1 MEGDQ
6 VSCLENLK
14 SVIEPETG
22 ISILDLGLVR
32 VTKEGDEL
40 VITYIPVSAY
50 TTPILVMSIGIQILK
65 ECWKIKVMIDNYYL
79 KDEINR
85 RLESIRNELSRISS
99 KTIT

>member
-1 MEGDQ
+1 M
-6 VSCLENLK
+6 
-14 SVIEPETG
+14 IEPETG

-32 VTKEGDEL
+32 VTREGGEL

-50 TTPILVMSIGIQILK
+50 TPPILSMSIGIQILK
-65 ECWKIKVMIDNYYL
+65 KCEKVKVMIDNYYL

-85 RLESIRNELSRISS
+85 RLEAIRNELSRISS